1 MIRLSDKV
9 NALCSVN
16 KDLEN
21 ALSTGTPY
29 EFSMN
34 LKELKKMFYPND
46 NWGDKRRFK
55 SLLRYL
61 SNNGVTLNIVTN
73 NNRTSH
79 SRLDKNEIVNLVNQF
94 RKFPD
99 LIKEKKFNNISAF
112 NFTPNA
118 FYNQEWNELTTKARG
133 LFIKWRG
140 REAPYI
146 LARGYEKFFE
156 AEVEKVDTY
165 NIKFPITGYT
175 KYNGFLGILGYDRE
189 LDELVFCSK
198 SEVCRNEKQ
207 FYAYEFKRIFISR
220 VNSCL
225 HDNIKNFMNSNKVS
239 ILFEVLSKNDKH
251 IISRDNLL
259 EDNLVLLGAIKNKV
273 EFKELNF
280 LTVRSIFEGSSIIIK
295 DERIRNIHSTAEFKG
310 VIEAFSDMNSG
321 EGYVFQDV
329 AGHMWK
335 VKTKYYKG
343 WKYLRDKAIPYLRKY
358 PSSDALNDLPEDKR
372 WVAANVLNGTF
383 DNIVDARDFYNLH
396 VNIKDKKP
404 EGLFTKVMSNNR
416 QSPDEI
422 IKFAKN
428 AESDSDILKLI
439 EMSITSEGMNML
451 EISRESIQGK
461 DYYIVAESSISP
473 ESNNIKSRIWD
484 DFKSA
489 VKYSVIRYNKDLL
502 KFKRTV

>member
-1 MIRLSDKV
+1 MIKLSDKV
-9 NALCSVN
+9 NALCSIN

-46 NWGDKRRFK
+46 KWGDKRRFD
-55 SLLRYL
+55 SLVKYL
-61 SNNGVTLNIVTN
+61 ANNGVTLNIVTN
-73 NNRTSH
+73 NDKTSH
-79 SRLDKNEIVNLVNQF
+79 SSSNSNEVVELVSQF

-112 NFTPNA
+112 NFTPGA

-133 LFIKWRG
+133 LFIKWRKNG
-140 REAPYI
+140 TPYI

-165 NIKFPITGYT
+165 NIKFPVTGYT

-198 SEVCRNEKQ
+198 SEVCRNEEQ

-225 HDNIKNFMNSNKVS
+225 HDDIKNFMKENNVS

-251 IISRDNLL
+251 IISRSELM
-259 EDNLVLLGAIKNKV
+259 EDNLVLLGAIKNEV
-273 EFKELNF
+273 EFKELDF
-280 LTVRSIFEGSSIIIK
+280 LKVRDVFRESSIVIK
-295 DERIRNIHSTAEFKG
+295 DKRIDNIYSIAEFKG
-310 VIEAFSDMNSG
+310 TIEAFSDINSG

-343 WKYLRDKAIPYLRKY
+343 WKYLRDKVIPSARKF
-358 PSSDALNDLPEDKR
+358 PSSDALNGLSEDKK
-372 WVAANVLNGTF
+372 WVAFNVLNGSF
-383 DNIVDARDFYNLH
+383 NNIVDARNFYESLKRRSPENSILSVGMNL
-396 VNIKDKKP
+396 
-404 EGLFTKVMSNNR
+404 NN
-416 QSPDEI
+416 SKAKLNEI
-422 IKFAKN
+422 IGFAKT

-451 EISRESIQGK
+451 EISKESIQGK

-473 ESNNIKSRIWD
+473 ENNIKSRIWD

-502 KFKRTV
+502 KSKRTV

>member
-1 MIRLSDKV
+1 MIKLKDKV
-9 NALCSVN
+9 NALCLVN
-16 KDLEN
+16 KGLEN

-34 LKELKKMFYPND
+34 LSELKKMFYPND
-46 NWGDKRRFK
+46 KWGDKRRFN
-55 SLLRYL
+55 SLVKYL
-61 SNNGVTLNIVTN
+61 SDNGVTLNIVTN
-73 NNRTSH
+73 SRT
-79 SRLDKNEIVNLVNQF
+79 NEVTELVDQF

-112 NFTPNA
+112 NFTPGA

-133 LFIKWRG
+133 LFIKWRRNG
-140 REAPYI
+140 TPYI

-156 AEVEKVDTY
+156 AEVGKIDTY
-165 NIKFPITGYT
+165 NIKFPVTGYT

-198 SEVCRNEKQ
+198 SEVCRNEEQ
-207 FYAYEFKRIFISR
+207 FYAHEFKRIFNLRISSYLIL
-220 VNSCL
+220 N
-225 HDNIKNFMNSNKVS
+225 NIKDFMKENNVS

-251 IISRDNLL
+251 IISRNNLL
-259 EDNLVLLGAIKNKV
+259 EDNLALLGAIKNEV
-273 EFKELNF
+273 RFKELNF
-280 LTVRSIFEGSSIIIK
+280 STVRSIFEGSSIVIK
-295 DERIRNIHSTAEFKG
+295 DERVRNIYSTAEFKKI
-310 VIEAFSDMNSG
+310 IETFQDINSG

-343 WKYLRDKAIPYLRKY
+343 WKYLRDKVIPYARRY
-358 PSSDALNDLPEDKR
+358 PGPDVLNELSDDMK

-396 VNIKDKKP
+396 VDIKNKKP
-404 EGLFTKVMSNNR
+404 EDLSTKVIGIGNNEP
-416 QSPDEI
+416 SPDEV
-422 IKFAKN
+422 IKFARN

-439 EMSITSEGMNML
+439 EMSVTSEGMNML

-461 DYYIVAESSISP
+461 DYYVVEESSISP
-473 ESNNIKSRIWD
+473 ENNNIKSRIWD

>member
-1 MIRLSDKV
+1 MIKLSDKV
-9 NALCSVN
+9 NALCSIN

-21 ALSTGTPY
+21 ALGTGTPY

-46 NWGDKRRFK
+46 NWGDKRKFK

-73 NNRTSH
+73 NKTSH
-79 SRLDKNEIVNLVNQF
+79 SRLDKNEVVNLVNQF
-94 RKFPD
+94 RKFPN

-112 NFTPNA
+112 NFTPGA

-140 REAPYI
+140 RKAPYI

-156 AEVEKVDTY
+156 AEVFKVDTY
-165 NIKFPITGYT
+165 NIKFPVTGYT

-198 SEVCRNEKQ
+198 SEVCRNEEQ
-207 FYAYEFKRIFISR
+207 FYAYEFKRIFTSR

-225 HDNIKNFMNSNKVS
+225 HDDIKNFMRSNKVS

-251 IISRDNLL
+251 IISRSELL
-259 EDNLVLLGAIKNKV
+259 EDNLVLLGAIKNEV
-273 EFKELNF
+273 
-280 LTVRSIFEGSSIIIK
+280 EGSSIIIK

-310 VIEAFSDMNSG
+310 VIESFSDMNSG

-335 VKTKYYKG
+335 VKTKYYKE
-343 WKYLRDKAIPYLRKY
+343 WKYLRDKVIPYARKF
-358 PSSDALNDLPEDKR
+358 PSSGILNGLPEDKK
-372 WVAANVLNGTF
+372 WVAFKILDSSF
-383 DNIVDARDFYNLH
+383 DNIVDARDFYNLY
-396 VNIKDKKP
+396 VNIKDKKF
-404 EGLFTKVMSNNR
+404 EDLSTKVMSNNR
-416 QSPDEI
+416 QSLDEV

-502 KFKRTV
+502 KSKRTV

>member
-1 MIRLSDKV
+1 MIKLSDKV

-21 ALSTGTPY
+21 ALGTGSSY

-34 LKELKKMFYPND
+34 LSELKKMFYPND
-46 NWGDKRRFK
+46 KWGDKRRFD
-55 SLLRYL
+55 SLVKYL
-61 SNNGVTLNIVTN
+61 SKNGVTLNIVTN
-73 NNRTSH
+73 SK
-79 SRLDKNEIVNLVNQF
+79 SNEVTELVNQF
-94 RKFPD
+94 RKFPY

-112 NFTPNA
+112 NFTPGA

-133 LFIKWRG
+133 LFIKWRKNG
-140 REAPYI
+140 TPYI

-165 NIKFPITGYT
+165 DIKFPVTGYT

-198 SEVCRNEKQ
+198 SEVCRGEEQ
-207 FYAYEFKRIFISR
+207 FYAYEFKRIFNLR
-220 VNSCL
+220 VNSYL
-225 HDNIKNFMNSNKVS
+225 LLNNIKNFMKENNVS

-251 IISRDNLL
+251 IISRSELL
-259 EDNLVLLGAIKNKV
+259 EDNIVLLGAVKNEV

-280 LTVRSIFEGSSIIIK
+280 LTVKSVFEGSSIVIK
-295 DERIRNIHSTAEFKG
+295 DERIRNIYSTGEFKG
-310 VIEAFSDMNSG
+310 TIEAFQDMNSG

-343 WKYLRDKAIPYLRKY
+343 WKYLRDKVIPYARKY
-358 PSSDALNDLPEDKR
+358 PGPDVLNELPDDKK
-372 WVAANVLNGTF
+372 WVAANVLNGSF
-383 DNIVDARDFYNLH
+383 DNIVDARNFYESLKRRSPENSILSVEMNL
-396 VNIKDKKP
+396 NDSKAK
-404 EGLFTKVMSNNR
+404 LN
-416 QSPDEI
+416 EI
-422 IKFAKN
+422 IGFAKT

-451 EISRESIQGK
+451 EISKESIQGK

-473 ESNNIKSRIWD
+473 ENNIKSRIWD

-502 KFKRTV
+502 KSKRTV

>member
-1 MIRLSDKV
+1 MIKISDKV

-46 NWGDKRRFK
+46 NWGDKRRFN
-55 SLLRYL
+55 SLVKYL
-61 SNNGVTLNIVTN
+61 SKNGVTLNIVT

-79 SRLDKNEIVNLVNQF
+79 SRLDKNEVVNLVNQF

-112 NFTPNA
+112 NFTPGA

-133 LFIKWRG
+133 LFIKWRKN
-140 REAPYI
+140 ETPYI

-165 NIKFPITGYT
+165 DIKFPVTGYT

-189 LDELVFCSK
+189 LDELAFCSK
-198 SEVCRNEKQ
+198 SEVCRGEEQ
-207 FYAYEFKRIFISR
+207 FYAYEFKRIFNLRISSYLLLNN
-220 VNSCL
+220 V
-225 HDNIKNFMNSNKVS
+225 KNFMKENNVS

-251 IISRDNLL
+251 IISRSELL
-259 EDNLVLLGAIKNKV
+259 EDNIALLGAIRNEV

-280 LTVRSIFEGSSIIIK
+280 LTVKSVFEGSSIVIK
-295 DERIRNIHSTAEFKG
+295 DERIRNIYSTAEFKG
-310 VIEAFSDMNSG
+310 TIEAFQDMNSG

-343 WKYLRDKAIPYLRKY
+343 WKYLRDKVIPYARKY
-358 PSSDALNDLPEDKR
+358 PGPDVLNELPDDMK
-372 WVAANVLNGTF
+372 WVAANVLNGSF

-396 VNIKDKKP
+396 VDIKNKKP
-404 EGLFTKVMSNNR
+404 EDLSTKVMSNNGP
-416 QSPDEI
+416 SPDEV

-439 EMSITSEGMNML
+439 EMSVTSEGMNML

-461 DYYIVAESSISP
+461 DYYIVEESSISP
-473 ESNNIKSRIWD
+473 ENNNIKSRIWD

-489 VKYSVIRYNKDLL
+489 VRYSVIRYNKDLL
-502 KFKRTV
+502 KSKRTV

>member
-1 MIRLSDKV
+1 MIKLSDKV
-9 NALCSVN
+9 NALCSIN

-46 NWGDKRRFK
+46 KWGDKRRFD
-55 SLLRYL
+55 SLVKYL
-61 SNNGVTLNIVTN
+61 ANNGVTLNIVTN
-73 NNRTSH
+73 NDKTSH
-79 SRLDKNEIVNLVNQF
+79 SSSNSNEVVELVSQF

-99 LIKEKKFNNISAF
+99 LVKEKKFNNISAF
-112 NFTPNA
+112 NFTPGA

-140 REAPYI
+140 RKAPYI

-156 AEVEKVDTY
+156 AEVFKVDTY
-165 NIKFPITGYT
+165 NIKFPVTGYT

-198 SEVCRNEKQ
+198 SEVCRNEEQ

-225 HDNIKNFMNSNKVS
+225 RDDIKNFMRSNKVS

-251 IISRDNLL
+251 IISRSELL
-259 EDNLVLLGAIKNKV
+259 EDNLVLLGAIKNEV

-310 VIEAFSDMNSG
+310 VIESFSDMNSG

-335 VKTKYYKG
+335 VKTKYYKE
-343 WKYLRDKAIPYLRKY
+343 WKYLRDKVIPYARKF
-358 PSSDALNDLPEDKR
+358 PSSGILNGLPEDKK
-372 WVAANVLNGTF
+372 WVAFKILDGSF
-383 DNIVDARDFYNLH
+383 DNIVDARDSYNLY
-396 VNIKDKKP
+396 VNIKDKNP
-404 EGLFTKVMSNNR
+404 EDLSTKVMSNNR
-416 QSPDEI
+416 QSPDEV

-461 DYYIVAESSISP
+461 DYYIVAESSTSP
-473 ESNNIKSRIWD
+473 ENNNIKSRIWD

-502 KFKRTV
+502 KSKRTV

>member
-1 MIRLSDKV
+1 MIKLSDKV

-16 KDLEN
+16 KGLEN

-46 NWGDKRRFK
+46 NWGDKRKFK

-79 SRLDKNEIVNLVNQF
+79 SRLDKNEVVNLVNQF

-99 LIKEKKFNNISAF
+99 LVKEKKFNNISAF
-112 NFTPNA
+112 NFTPGA

-133 LFIKWRG
+133 LFIKWRKNG
-140 REAPYI
+140 TPYI

-165 NIKFPITGYT
+165 DIKFPVTGYT

-198 SEVCRNEKQ
+198 SEVCRGEEQ
-207 FYAYEFKRIFISR
+207 FYAYEFKRIFNLR
-220 VNSCL
+220 VNSYL
-225 HDNIKNFMNSNKVS
+225 LLNNIKNFMKENNVS

-251 IISRDNLL
+251 IISRSELL
-259 EDNLVLLGAIKNKV
+259 EDNIVLLGSVKNEV

-280 LTVRSIFEGSSIIIK
+280 LTVKSVFEGSSIVIK
-295 DERIRNIHSTAEFKG
+295 DERIRNIYSTAEFKG
-310 VIEAFSDMNSG
+310 TIEAFQDMNSG

-335 VKTKYYKG
+335 VKTEYYKG
-343 WKYLRDKAIPYLRKY
+343 WKYLRDKVIPYARKY
-358 PSSDALNDLPEDKR
+358 PGPDVLNELPDDKK
-372 WVAANVLNGTF
+372 WVAANVLNGSF
-383 DNIVDARDFYNLH
+383 DNIVDARNFYESLKRRSPENSILSVEMNL
-396 VNIKDKKP
+396 NDSKAK
-404 EGLFTKVMSNNR
+404 LN
-416 QSPDEI
+416 EI
-422 IKFAKN
+422 IKFAKT

-451 EISRESIQGK
+451 EISKESIQGK

-473 ESNNIKSRIWD
+473 ENNIKSRIWD

-489 VKYSVIRYNKDLL
+489 VKYSVIKYNKDLL
-502 KFKRTV
+502 KSKRTV